1 MSKTYREIEHLF
13 IKCQEFFSSFSK
25 RYILWPSSVAVH
37 YVGQILKVYFWNF
50 KIFVN
55 LCSLWNF
62 FLRDFEISST
72 SSRYSS
78 EKFSRIHQQICQ
90 PWKYSIILRTNR
102 LASHIGCDIYIEYQ
116 TVRCRH
122 RRTEA
127 DPYGRVSFV
136 EADEIRPTMSGSVDT
151 SFQDFQHPWKTVT
164 YFFFWITHVPK
175 RMYPHLPIA
184 SELSSISWEKS
195 LVIIFP
201 SFTKILE

>member
-1 MSKTYREIEHLF
+1 MSLVCSNRSWTCRICSGSSRLIAKVFYKTNKAISSVSYWSMSKTYREIEHLF

-102 LASHIGCDIYIEYQ
+102 LASHIGCD
-116 TVRCRH
+116 
-122 RRTEA
+122 
-127 DPYGRVSFV
+127 
-136 EADEIRPTMSGSVDT
+136 
-151 SFQDFQHPWKTVT
+151 FQH
-164 YFFFWITHVPK
+164 
-175 RMYPHLPIA
+175 L
-184 SELSSISWEKS
+184 
-195 LVIIFP
+195 
-201 SFTKILE
+201 